1 MNVFD
6 TVLFVW
12 REIYDKLHL
21 TVDIEELKRALVIK
35 KIKSCRLL
43 FYSDCN

>member
-21 TVDIEELKRALVIK
+21 TVDVKELRRVVVIN
-35 KIKSCRLL
+35 KIKSYRILL
-43 FYSDCN
+43 YSDCI